1 MEKPMK
7 NRRLSAVVGL
17 GVGVVGSVMSQPAFA
32 QGQAIVVESVTVQ
45 GDSVSIHLGSSAEG
59 SAVSSFLLDGPSRIA
74 IDIMDAEIAEGWKE
88 QSIVSGK
95 NVSDV
100 QVTQFDDEN
109 GKIARVEILVTT
121 DLEHSLR
128 TVGDSIS
135 VDLSSNSLGEDLLV
149 DALSGDPG
157 DSGANSEPSSGSTD
171 PLADALSEEATVAV
185 SSNDTVIEVD
195 PLMDALAN
203 DDFASDLE
211 DAIQAEGAFV
221 PASKLSG
228 PEQLPGG
235 TALTSLDFE
244 QLDTESR
251 IIIGIKDIQDYEVN
265 RPRPDSLM
273 IDIDGASLPKS
284 LSRILDTK
292 HFYSPVQMVRAY
304 RTSNGARI
312 SISLSSDAEYSVS
325 KAQNGY
331 LIVSVPIPASMR
343 QEQMNSYQAEA
354 SVAPGTPDTGLSN
367 AYQKEI
373 LIGESGNTSDPQAS
387 FGTGGGANDPASM
400 LGMSAGF
407 MYDTGSSSNQK
418 YTGKRISLDFVNADI
433 HSIFRLISHVSNL
446 NIVTGDDVS
455 GRVTVRLQNVP
466 WDQALAAVLQA
477 KGLGSQK
484 FGNIIRVAPIETIK
498 SEQQSAVE
506 AKRAQ
511 EELTELQ
518 LLVLPLN
525 YAQASDLQ
533 SQVTELLSARGTLQV
548 DTRGNQLIIKETE
561 KRLAQIRELIRH
573 LDKETPQVLI
583 EARVVEASS
592 NFTQMMGI
600 QWGAELQAN
609 ATTGYSTGLLFPN
622 SVGMSGGL
630 SRAGQEQFYS
640 AGADNL
646 LVDMGAEASNS
657 GIAFSLGSIPGL
669 IDLDARLSAMES
681 DGYGKVVSEPRITT
695 LDNQEARISQGARIP
710 YLSASAGGT
719 QVQFIEA
726 ALEMFVTP
734 HITSDNQVFLDL
746 NISNNRPDFSNLVQ
760 GQPAIQIKEAQTS
773 VLVSNGDTTVIG
785 GVFSTSTSYSQDRVP
800 GFHKIPVLGKLF
812 QNSADSVTRDEMMV
826 FITPHIVT
834 RTVSVQD

>member
-1 MEKPMK
+1 MS
-7 NRRLSAVVGL
+7 NRSLST
-17 GVGVVGSVMSQPAFA
+17 GVGFGTTLAAMVCSQVANA
-32 QGQAIVVESVTVQ
+32 QPESIVVESVTVQ
-45 GDSVSIHLGSSAEG
+45 RDTVSIHLGSSAEG
-59 SAVSSFLLDGPSRIA
+59 SAVSSFLLNSPDRIA
-74 IDIMDAEIAEGWKE
+74 VDIMDAEVAEGWKE
-88 QSIVSGK
+88 QSLVAGE
-95 NVSDV
+95 NVSDI
-100 QVTQFDDEN
+100 QIQQFDDEN
-109 GKIARVEILVTT
+109 GKIVRVEIFTKVNVEHTLQSTGDIIEIKLSESTT
-121 DLEHSLR
+121 
-128 TVGDSIS
+128 
-135 VDLSSNSLGEDLLV
+135 
-149 DALSGDPG
+149 
-157 DSGANSEPSSGSTD
+157 GAD
-171 PLADALSEEATVAV
+171 PLAAALGGDDSSKGTSDPLAEALSDSENKNEGQDAGG
-185 SSNDTVIEVD
+185 D
-195 PLMDALAN
+195 PLLEALA
-203 DDFASDLE
+203 SDGVVAGLE
-211 DAIQAEGAFV
+211 DSLAQESTFV

-228 PEQLPGG
+228 PDQLPSG

-244 QLDTESR
+244 QLDDESR
-251 IIIGIKDIQDYEVN
+251 VIIGIKDIGEYDVT
-265 RPRPDSLM
+265 RPRPDTLM
-273 IDIDGASLPKS
+273 VDIDAATLPQS
-284 LSRILDTK
+284 LSRILDTQ

-304 RTSNGARI
+304 RTSNGARV
-312 SISLSSDAEYSVS
+312 SISLTDSAEYTVT

-343 QEQMNSYQAEA
+343 QEELNSYQAEA
-354 SVAPGTPDTGLSN
+354 SVAPGTPDSGISN

-373 LIGESGNTSDPQAS
+373 LIGESGNTSDPQSS
-387 FGTGGGANDPASM
+387 FGTGGGANDPSAM
-400 LGMSAGF
+400 LGMASGF
-407 MYDTGSSSNQK
+407 MYDTGSAATQK
-418 YTGKRISLDFVNADI
+418 FSGKRITLDFVNADI

-525 YAQASDLQ
+525 YAQASELQ
-533 SQVTELLSARGTLQV
+533 AQVTELLSSRGTLQV

-561 KRLAQIRELIRH
+561 KRLAQIRELVRH

-583 EARVVEASS
+583 EARIVEASS

-609 ATTGYSTGLLFPN
+609 ASTGYSTGLLFPN
-622 SVGMSGGL
+622 SVGMSGGIA
-630 SRAGQEQFYS
+630 RDGNGGEQFYT
-640 AGADNL
+640 AGADTL
-646 LVDMGAEASNS
+646 LVDMGAEASTS

-695 LDNQEARISQGARIP
+695 LDNQMAKISQGARIP
-710 YLSASAGGT
+710 YLSTSSGGT

-746 NISNNRPDFSNLVQ
+746 NITNNRPDFSNLVQ
-760 GQPAIQIKEAQTS
+760 GQPAIQIKEAQTN

-785 GVFSTSTSYSQDRVP
+785 GVFSTGSTFSQDSVP
-800 GFHKIPVLGKLF
+800 GFHKIPVLGALF
-812 QNSADSVTRDEMMV
+812 RNSAESITRDEMMV

-834 RTVSVQD
+834 RTVSSNAQ

>member
-1 MEKPMK
+1 MK
-7 NRRLSAVVGL
+7 NRSLTTIVGL
-17 GVGVVGSVMSQPAFA
+17 GLGALCVPNAYAQDPIEGV
-32 QGQAIVVESVTVQ
+32 QAVKVESVAVQ
-45 GDSVSIHLGSSAEG
+45 GSAVSIHLDASAEG
-59 SAVSSFLLDGPSRIA
+59 SAVSSFQLDGPNRIA
-74 IDIMDAEIAEGWKE
+74 IDILDAEFAADWKDH
-88 QSIVSGK
+88 SIVAGK
-95 NVSDV
+95 NVSDIKLV
-100 QVTQFDDEN
+100 QFDDEN
-109 GKIARVEILVTT
+109 GKIVRVEIFINNAMA
-121 DLEHSLR
+121 HSLKA
-128 TVGDSIS
+128 VGDTIS
-135 VDLSSNSLGEDLLV
+135 VNLTASNNTDPLASALGGE
-149 DALSGDPG
+149 G
-157 DSGANSEPSSGSTD
+157 DSTEPQSTD
-171 PLADALSEEATVAV
+171 PLADALGGT
-185 SSNDTVIEVD
+185 TTVD
-195 PLMDALAN
+195 PLKDALGSS
-203 DDFASDLE
+203 DFVSSMEQSIAD
-211 DAIQAEGAFV
+211 EGTFV
-221 PASKLSG
+221 PSSKLSG
-228 PEQLPGG
+228 PNQLPDG

-244 QLDTESR
+244 QLETESR
-251 IIIGIKDIQDYEVN
+251 IIIGVKDMNDYDVN

-273 IDIDGASLPKS
+273 IDVNGASLPKS
-284 LSRILDTK
+284 LSRILDTQQ
-292 HFYSPVQMVRAY
+292 FYSPVQMVRAY
-304 RTSNGARI
+304 RTSNGARV
-312 SISLSSDAEYSVS
+312 SISLTADAEYTVTE
-325 KAQNGY
+325 AQNGY

-343 QEQMNSYQAEA
+343 QEQINSYQAEA
-354 SVAPGTPDTGLSN
+354 SVAPGTPDSGISN

-387 FGTGGGANDPASM
+387 FGSGGGANDPSAM
-400 LGMSAGF
+400 LGMSSGF
-407 MYDTGSSSNQK
+407 MYDTGSASSQK

-525 YAQASDLQ
+525 YAQASELQ
-533 SQVTELLSARGTLQV
+533 EQVTELLSSRGTLQV

-561 KRLAQIRELIRH
+561 KRLAQIRELVRH

-609 ATTGYSTGLLFPN
+609 ASTGYSTGLLFPN
-622 SVGMSGGL
+622 SVGVSGGL
-630 SRAGQEQFYS
+630 SRAGEEQFYS

-646 LVDMGAEASNS
+646 LVDMGAEASTS
-657 GIAFSLGSIPGL
+657 GVAFSLGSIPGL

-695 LDNQEARISQGARIP
+695 LDNQQASISQGARIP
-710 YLSASAGGT
+710 YLSTSSGGT

-746 NISNNRPDFSNLVQ
+746 RIKNNRPDFSNLVQ
-760 GQPAIQIKEAQTS
+760 GQPAIQIKEAVTN

-785 GVFSTSTSYSQDRVP
+785 GVFATSTSYSQDRVP
-800 GFHKIPVLGKLF
+800 GFYKIPVLGKLF
-812 QNSADSVTRDEMMV
+812 KNSADSVARDEMMV
-826 FITPHIVT
+826 FITPHVVT
-834 RTVSVQD
+834 RTVSSQE

>member
-1 MEKPMK
+1 MK

-17 GVGVVGSVMSQPAFA
+17 GVGVVGAVMAQPAFA
-32 QGQAIVVESVTVQ
+32 QGQAIVVESVAVQ
-45 GDSVSIHLGSSAEG
+45 GDAVSIHLGSSAEG

-74 IDIMDAEIAEGWKE
+74 IDIMDAEMADGWKD

-100 QVTQFDDEN
+100 QVTQFNDEN
-109 GKIARVEILVTT
+109 GKIVRVEILVSSPV
-121 DLEHSLR
+121 EHSLR
-128 TVGDSIS
+128 TVGDTIS
-135 VDLSSNSLGEDLLV
+135 VELSSNAAGEDLLA
-149 DALSGDPG
+149 DALSGEI
-157 DSGANSEPSSGSTD
+157 DSGSVD
-171 PLADALSEEATVAV
+171 PLADALSAESDKVLV
-185 SSNDTVIEVD
+185 SEDSTEDTDSSVD
-195 PLMDALAN
+195 PLMDALAS

-211 DAIQAEGAFV
+211 DAIEAEGTFV

-235 TALTSLDFE
+235 AALTSLDFE

-251 IIIGIKDIQDYEVN
+251 IIIGIKDIQGYDVS

-273 IDIDGASLPKS
+273 IDIDDASLPKS

-312 SISLSSDAEYSVS
+312 SVSLSSDAEYSVS

-387 FGTGGGANDPASM
+387 FGTGGGANDPAAM
-400 LGMSAGF
+400 LGMSSGF

-525 YAQASDLQ
+525 YAQASELQ
-533 SQVTELLSARGTLQV
+533 AQVTELLSSRGTLQV

-561 KRLAQIRELIRH
+561 KRLAQIRELVRH

-609 ATTGYSTGLLFPN
+609 ASTGYSTGLLFPN
-622 SVGMSGGL
+622 SVGLSGGL
-630 SRAGQEQFYS
+630 SRAGEEQFYS

-646 LVDMGAEASNS
+646 LVDMGAEASTS

-695 LDNQEARISQGARIP
+695 LDNQQARISQGARIP
-710 YLSASAGGT
+710 YLSTSSGGT

-760 GQPAIQIKEAQTS
+760 GQPAIQIKEAQTN

-785 GVFSTSTSYSQDRVP
+785 GVFSTSTTYSKDRVP

-834 RTVSVQD
+834 RTVSSQD

>member
-1 MEKPMK
+1 M
-7 NRRLSAVVGL
+7 
-17 GVGVVGSVMSQPAFA
+17 
-32 QGQAIVVESVTVQ
+32 
-45 GDSVSIHLGSSAEG
+45 
-59 SAVSSFLLDGPSRIA
+59 
-74 IDIMDAEIAEGWKE
+74 
-88 QSIVSGK
+88 
-95 NVSDV
+95 
-100 QVTQFDDEN
+100 
-109 GKIARVEILVTT
+109 
-121 DLEHSLR
+121 
-128 TVGDSIS
+128 
-135 VDLSSNSLGEDLLV
+135 
-149 DALSGDPG
+149 
-157 DSGANSEPSSGSTD
+157 D
-171 PLADALSEEATVAV
+171 PLADALSAESDKVLV
-185 SSNDTVIEVD
+185 SEDSTEDTDSSVD
-195 PLMDALAN
+195 PLMDALAS

-211 DAIQAEGAFV
+211 DAIEAEGTFV

-235 TALTSLDFE
+235 AALTSLDFE

-251 IIIGIKDIQDYEVN
+251 IIIGIKDIQGYDVS

-273 IDIDGASLPKS
+273 IDIDDASLPKS

-312 SISLSSDAEYSVS
+312 SVSLSSDAEYSVS

-387 FGTGGGANDPASM
+387 FGTGGGANDPAAM
-400 LGMSAGF
+400 LGMSSGF

-525 YAQASDLQ
+525 YAQASELQ
-533 SQVTELLSARGTLQV
+533 AQVTELLSSRGTLQV

-561 KRLAQIRELIRH
+561 KRLAQIRELVRH

-609 ATTGYSTGLLFPN
+609 ASTGYSTGLLFPN
-622 SVGMSGGL
+622 SVGLSGGL
-630 SRAGQEQFYS
+630 SRAGEEQFYS

-646 LVDMGAEASNS
+646 LVDMGAEASTS

-695 LDNQEARISQGARIP
+695 LDNQQARISQGARIP
-710 YLSASAGGT
+710 YLSTSSGGT

-760 GQPAIQIKEAQTS
+760 GQPAIQIKEAQTN

-785 GVFSTSTSYSQDRVP
+785 GVFSTSTTYSKDRVP

-834 RTVSVQD
+834 RTVSSQD

>member
-1 MEKPMK
+1 MK

-17 GVGVVGSVMSQPAFA
+17 GVGVVGSVMAQPAFA
-32 QGQAIVVESVTVQ
+32 QGQAIVVESVAVE
-45 GDSVSIHLGSSAEG
+45 GDAVSIRLGSSAEG

-74 IDIMDAEIAEGWKE
+74 IDIMDAEMADGWKE

-95 NVSDV
+95 NVSNV
-100 QVTQFDDEN
+100 QLTQFDDEN
-109 GKIARVEILVTT
+109 GKIVRVEIFVSSPV
-121 DLEHSLR
+121 EHSLR
-128 TVGDSIS
+128 TVGDTIS
-135 VDLSSNSLGEDLLV
+135 VELSANAGGEDMLA
-149 DALSGDPG
+149 DALSGE
-157 DSGANSEPSSGSTD
+157 DSSAAVD
-171 PLADALSEEATVAV
+171 PLADALSAESDDGFAEESPTSDAV
-185 SSNDTVIEVD
+185 SGSD
-195 PLMDALAN
+195 PLMDALAS

-211 DAIQAEGAFV
+211 DAIEAEGTFV

-228 PEQLPGG
+228 PDQLPGG

-251 IIIGIKDIQDYEVN
+251 IIIGIKDIEGYDVS

-273 IDIDGASLPKS
+273 IDIDDASLPKS

-312 SISLSSDAEYSVS
+312 SVSLSSDAEYSVS

-343 QEQMNSYQAEA
+343 QEQMNSYQAES

-387 FGTGGGANDPASM
+387 FGTGGGANDPAAM
-400 LGMSAGF
+400 LGMSSGF

-525 YAQASDLQ
+525 YAQASELQ
-533 SQVTELLSARGTLQV
+533 SQVTELLSSRGTLQV

-561 KRLAQIRELIRH
+561 KRLAQIRELVRH

-609 ATTGYSTGLLFPN
+609 AATGYSTGLLFPN
-622 SVGMSGGL
+622 SVGLSGGL
-630 SRAGQEQFYS
+630 SRAGEEQFYS

-646 LVDMGAEASNS
+646 LVDMGAEASTS

-695 LDNQEARISQGARIP
+695 LDNQQARISQGARIP
-710 YLSASAGGT
+710 YLSTSSGGT

-746 NISNNRPDFSNLVQ
+746 TISNNRPDFSNLVQ
-760 GQPAIQIKEAQTS
+760 GQPAIQIKEAQTN

-834 RTVSVQD
+834 RTVSAKD

>member
-1 MEKPMK
+1 MK
-7 NRRLSAVVGL
+7 NRSLSTVAGL
-17 GVGVVGSVMSQPAFA
+17 SGSIALMLSGQVAHA
-32 QGQAIVVESVTVQ
+32 QAEDIVVESVTVQ
-45 GDSVSIHLGSSAEG
+45 GNVVSVHLGSSAEG
-59 SAVSSFLLDGPSRIA
+59 SAISSFLLDSPDRIA
-74 IDIMDAEIAEGWKE
+74 IDIMDATMAEDWKAH
-88 QSIVSGK
+88 SIVAGEG
-95 NVSDV
+95 VSDV
-100 QVTQFDDEN
+100 QVTQFNDQN
-109 GKIARVEILVTT
+109 GKIVRVEIFTQISMDHSLQTTGAIVAVTLSDASTDT
-121 DLEHSLR
+121 DLLAGALESS
-128 TVGDSIS
+128 DSTPD
-135 VDLSSNSLGEDLLV
+135 V
-149 DALSGDPG
+149 
-157 DSGANSEPSSGSTD
+157 D
-171 PLADALSEEATVAV
+171 PLADALEGG
-185 SSNDTVIEVD
+185 DTDEVIAD
-195 PLMDALAN
+195 PLMAELDSVQDTDSQDVDTLSAALESDA
-203 DDFASDLE
+203 FASDLT
-211 DAIQAEGAFV
+211 DAGADNFV

-228 PEQLPGG
+228 PDQLPGG
-235 TALTSLDFE
+235 TTLTSLDFE

-251 IIIGIKDIQDYEVN
+251 IIIGVKDLQNYDVN

-273 IDIDGASLPKS
+273 VDVKGASLPKS

-304 RTSNGARI
+304 RTSGGARI
-312 SISLSSDAEYSVS
+312 SISLSEDADYNIS
-325 KAQNGY
+325 KAENGY

-343 QEQMNSYQAEA
+343 QQQMAAYQAES
-354 SVAPGTPDTGLSN
+354 SVAPGTPDSGISN

-387 FGTGGGANDPASM
+387 FGSGGGANDPAAM
-400 LGMSAGF
+400 LGMSSGF
-407 MYDTGSSSNQK
+407 MYDAGSASNQK

-518 LLVLPLN
+518 LLVLPLD

-533 SQVTELLSARGTLQV
+533 EQVSELLSSRGTLQV
-548 DTRGNQLIIKETE
+548 DTRGNQFIIKETE
-561 KRLAQIRELIRH
+561 KRLAQIRELVRH

-609 ATTGYSTGLLFPN
+609 ASTGYSTGLLFPN
-622 SVGMSGGL
+622 SIGIGGAIGRDVMA
-630 SRAGQEQFYS
+630 SEQFYS
-640 AGADNL
+640 PGAEAL
-646 LVDMGAEASNS
+646 IVDMGPEASTS
-657 GIAFSLGSIPGL
+657 GISFALGSIPGL

-681 DGYGKVVSEPRITT
+681 DGYGKVVSEPRIST
-695 LDNQEARISQGARIP
+695 LDNQQARISQGARIP
-710 YLSASAGGT
+710 YLSTSSGGT
-719 QVQFIEA
+719 QVQFTEA
-726 ALEMFVTP
+726 ALEMTVTP
-734 HITSDNQVFLDL
+734 HITSDNQIFLDL

-760 GQPAIQIKEAQTS
+760 GQPSIQIKEAQTN
-773 VLVSNGDTTVIG
+773 VLVANGDTTVIG
-785 GVFSTSTSYSQDRVP
+785 GVFSTESATSIDRVP
-800 GFHKIPVLGKLF
+800 GFHKIPVLGKMF
-812 QNSADSVTRDEMMV
+812 QNYSENIVRNEMIV
-826 FITPHIVT
+826 FITPQIVT
-834 RTVSVQD
+834 RTVSSN

>member
-1 MEKPMK
+1 MK
-7 NRRLSAVVGL
+7 NRSLTTIVGL
-17 GVGVVGSVMSQPAFA
+17 GLGALCAPNVYAQNPIEGV
-32 QGQAIVVESVTVQ
+32 QAIKVESVAVQ
-45 GDSVSIHLGSSAEG
+45 GSAVSIHLDASAEG
-59 SAVSSFLLDGPSRIA
+59 SAVSSFQLDGPNRIA
-74 IDIMDAEIAEGWKE
+74 IDIMDAEFATDWKE
-88 QSIVSGK
+88 HSIVAGK
-95 NVSDV
+95 NVSDIKLV
-100 QVTQFDDEN
+100 QFDDEN
-109 GKIARVEILVTT
+109 GKIVRVEIFINNAM
-121 DLEHSLR
+121 DHSLKS
-128 TVGDSIS
+128 VGDTIA
-135 VDLSSNSLGEDLLV
+135 VNLTASNNTDPLASALG
-149 DALSGDPG
+149 GDG
-157 DSGANSEPSSGSTD
+157 GGAEASSTD
-171 PLADALSEEATVAV
+171 PLAAALDGT
-185 SSNDTVIEVD
+185 TTVD
-195 PLMDALAN
+195 PLKEALGSS
-203 DDFASDLE
+203 DFVSSMEQSIA
-211 DAIQAEGAFV
+211 AEGTFV
-221 PASKLSG
+221 PSSKLSG
-228 PEQLPGG
+228 PDQLPDG

-244 QLDTESR
+244 QLETESR
-251 IIIGIKDIQDYEVN
+251 IIIGVKDMSDYDVN

-273 IDIDGASLPKS
+273 IDVNGASLPKS
-284 LSRILDTK
+284 LSRILDTQQ
-292 HFYSPVQMVRAY
+292 FYSPVQMVRAY
-304 RTSNGARI
+304 RTSNGARV
-312 SISLSSDAEYSVS
+312 SISLTADAEYTVS
-325 KAQNGY
+325 ESQNGY

-343 QEQMNSYQAEA
+343 QEQINSYQAEA
-354 SVAPGTPDTGLSN
+354 SVAPGTPDSGISN

-387 FGTGGGANDPASM
+387 FGSGGGANDPSAM
-400 LGMSAGF
+400 LGMSSGF
-407 MYDTGSSSNQK
+407 MYDTGSAASQK

-525 YAQASDLQ
+525 YAQASELQ
-533 SQVTELLSARGTLQV
+533 EQVTELLSSRGTLQV

-561 KRLAQIRELIRH
+561 KRLAQIRELVRH

-609 ATTGYSTGLLFPN
+609 ASTGYSTGLLFPN
-622 SVGMSGGL
+622 SVGVSGGL
-630 SRAGQEQFYS
+630 SRAGEEQFYS

-646 LVDMGAEASNS
+646 LVDMGAEASTS
-657 GIAFSLGSIPGL
+657 GVAFSLGSIPGL

-695 LDNQEARISQGARIP
+695 LDNQQASISQGARIP
-710 YLSASAGGT
+710 YLSTSSGGT

-746 NISNNRPDFSNLVQ
+746 RIKNNRPDFSNLVQ
-760 GQPAIQIKEAQTS
+760 GQPAIQIKEAVTN

-785 GVFSTSTSYSQDRVP
+785 GVFATSTSYSQDRVP
-800 GFHKIPVLGKLF
+800 GFYKIPVLGKLF
-812 QNSADSVTRDEMMV
+812 KNSADSVARDEMMV
-826 FITPHIVT
+826 FITPHVVT
-834 RTVSVQD
+834 RTVSSQE

>member
-1 MEKPMK
+1 MK

-17 GVGVVGSVMSQPAFA
+17 GVVGSVMAQPAYA
-32 QGQAIVVESVTVQ
+32 QGQAIVVESVAVQ
-45 GDSVSIHLGSSAEG
+45 GDAVSIHLGSSAEG

-74 IDIMDAEIAEGWKE
+74 IDIMDAEMASGWKE

-109 GKIARVEILVTT
+109 GKIVRVEILVSSPV
-121 DLEHSLR
+121 EHSLR
-128 TVGDSIS
+128 TVGDTIS
-135 VDLSSNSLGEDLLV
+135 VELSSNAAGEDLLA
-149 DALSGDPG
+149 DALSGEI
-157 DSGANSEPSSGSTD
+157 DSGSVD
-171 PLADALSEEATVAV
+171 PLADALSAESDKVPV
-185 SSNDTVIEVD
+185 SEDSTEDTDSSVD
-195 PLMDALAN
+195 PLMDALAS

-211 DAIQAEGAFV
+211 DAIEAEGTFV

-235 TALTSLDFE
+235 AALTSLDFE

-251 IIIGIKDIQDYEVN
+251 IIIGIKDIQGYDVS

-273 IDIDGASLPKS
+273 IDIDDASLPKS

-312 SISLSSDAEYSVS
+312 SVSLSSDAEYSVS

-387 FGTGGGANDPASM
+387 FGTGGGANDPAAM
-400 LGMSAGF
+400 LGMSSGF

-525 YAQASDLQ
+525 YAQASELQ
-533 SQVTELLSARGTLQV
+533 AQVTELLSSRGTLQV

-561 KRLAQIRELIRH
+561 KRLAQIRELVRH

-609 ATTGYSTGLLFPN
+609 ASTGYSTGLLFPN
-622 SVGMSGGL
+622 SVGLSGGL
-630 SRAGQEQFYS
+630 SRAGEEQFYS

-646 LVDMGAEASNS
+646 LVDMGAEASTS

-695 LDNQEARISQGARIP
+695 LDNQQARISQGARIP
-710 YLSASAGGT
+710 YLSTSSGGT

-760 GQPAIQIKEAQTS
+760 GQPAIQIKEAQTN

-785 GVFSTSTSYSQDRVP
+785 GVFSTSTTYSKDRVP

-834 RTVSVQD
+834 RTVSSQD

>member
-1 MEKPMK
+1 MK

-17 GVGVVGSVMSQPAFA
+17 GVGVVGSIVAQPAFA

-74 IDIMDAEIAEGWKE
+74 IDIMDAEIAEGWKG

-109 GKIARVEILVTT
+109 GKIVRVEIFVTT

-135 VDLSSNSLGEDLLV
+135 VDLSSNSSGEDFLA
-149 DALSGDPG
+149 DALSGD
-157 DSGANSEPSSGSTD
+157 SGVNSEPSSGSTD

-185 SSNDTVIEVD
+185 SSNDTVIGVD

-203 DDFASDLE
+203 NDFASDLE
-211 DAIQAEGAFV
+211 DAVQAEGTFV

-251 IIIGIKDIQDYEVN
+251 IIIGIKDIQDYDVN

-387 FGTGGGANDPASM
+387 FGTGGGSDDPASM

-477 KGLGSQK
+477 KGLASQK

-609 ATTGYSTGLLFPN
+609 AATGYSTGLLFPN

-630 SRAGQEQFYS
+630 SRAGEEQFYS

-695 LDNQEARISQGARIP
+695 LDNQQARISQGARIP
-710 YLSASAGGT
+710 YLSTSSGGT

-760 GQPAIQIKEAQTS
+760 GQPAIQIKEAQTN

-800 GFHKIPVLGKLF
+800 GFHRIPVLGKLF

>member
-1 MEKPMK
+1 MK

-17 GVGVVGSVMSQPAFA
+17 GVVGSLMAQPAYA
-32 QGQAIVVESVTVQ
+32 QGQAIVVESVAVQ
-45 GDSVSIHLGSSAEG
+45 GDAVSIHLGSSAEG

-74 IDIMDAEIAEGWKE
+74 IDIMDAEMASGWKE

-109 GKIARVEILVTT
+109 GKIVRVEILVSSPV
-121 DLEHSLR
+121 EHSLR
-128 TVGDSIS
+128 TVGDTIS
-135 VDLSSNSLGEDLLV
+135 VELSSNAAGEDLLA
-149 DALSGDPG
+149 DALSGEI
-157 DSGANSEPSSGSTD
+157 DSGSVD
-171 PLADALSEEATVAV
+171 PLADALSAESDKVLV
-185 SSNDTVIEVD
+185 SEDSTEDTDSSVD
-195 PLMDALAN
+195 PLMDALAS

-211 DAIQAEGAFV
+211 DAIEAEGTFV

-235 TALTSLDFE
+235 AALTSLDFE

-251 IIIGIKDIQDYEVN
+251 IIIGIKDIQGYDVS

-273 IDIDGASLPKS
+273 IDIDDASLPKS

-312 SISLSSDAEYSVS
+312 SVSLSSDAEYSVS

-387 FGTGGGANDPASM
+387 FGTGGGANDPAAM
-400 LGMSAGF
+400 LGMSSGF

-525 YAQASDLQ
+525 YAQASELQ
-533 SQVTELLSARGTLQV
+533 SQVTELLSSRGTLQV

-561 KRLAQIRELIRH
+561 KRLAQIRELVRH

-609 ATTGYSTGLLFPN
+609 ASTGYSTGLLFPN
-622 SVGMSGGL
+622 SVGLSGGL
-630 SRAGQEQFYS
+630 SRAGEEQFYS

-646 LVDMGAEASNS
+646 LVDMGAEASTS

-695 LDNQEARISQGARIP
+695 LDNQQARISQGARIP
-710 YLSASAGGT
+710 YLSTSSGGT

-760 GQPAIQIKEAQTS
+760 GQPAIQIKEAQTN

-785 GVFSTSTSYSQDRVP
+785 GVFSTSTTYSKDRVP

-834 RTVSVQD
+834 RTVSSQD

>member
-1 MEKPMK
+1 MK

-17 GVGVVGSVMSQPAFA
+17 GVVGSVMAQPAYA
-32 QGQAIVVESVTVQ
+32 QGQDIVVESVAVQ
-45 GDSVSIHLGSSAEG
+45 GDAVSIHLGSSAEG
-59 SAVSSFLLDGPSRIA
+59 SAVSSFLLDDPSRIA
-74 IDIMDAEIAEGWKE
+74 IDIMDAEMAAGWKE
-88 QSIVSGK
+88 QSIVSGN

-109 GKIARVEILVTT
+109 GKIVRVEILVSSPV
-121 DLEHSLR
+121 EHSLR
-128 TVGDSIS
+128 TVGDTIS
-135 VDLSSNSLGEDLLV
+135 VELSSNAAGEDLLA
-149 DALSGDPG
+149 DALSGEMDT
-157 DSGANSEPSSGSTD
+157 GSVD
-171 PLADALSEEATVAV
+171 PLADALSAESDKVLAEGDSTEDTD
-185 SSNDTVIEVD
+185 SSVD
-195 PLMDALAN
+195 PLMDALAS

-211 DAIQAEGAFV
+211 DAIEAEGTFV

-228 PEQLPGG
+228 PEQLPDGA
-235 TALTSLDFE
+235 ALTSLDFE

-251 IIIGIKDIQDYEVN
+251 IIIGIKDIQGYDVS

-273 IDIDGASLPKS
+273 IDIDDASLPKS

-312 SISLSSDAEYSVS
+312 SVSLSSDAEYSVS
-325 KAQNGY
+325 KAENGY

-387 FGTGGGANDPASM
+387 FGTGGGANDPAAM
-400 LGMSAGF
+400 LGMSSGF

-525 YAQASDLQ
+525 YAQASELQ
-533 SQVTELLSARGTLQV
+533 AQVTELLSSRGTLQV

-561 KRLAQIRELIRH
+561 KRLAQIRELVRH

-609 ATTGYSTGLLFPN
+609 ASTGYSTGLLFPN
-622 SVGMSGGL
+622 SVGLSGGL
-630 SRAGQEQFYS
+630 SRAGEEQFYS

-646 LVDMGAEASNS
+646 LVDMGAEASTS

-695 LDNQEARISQGARIP
+695 LDNQQARISQGARIP
-710 YLSASAGGT
+710 YLSTSSGGT

-760 GQPAIQIKEAQTS
+760 GQPAIQIKEAQTN

-785 GVFSTSTSYSQDRVP
+785 GVFSTSTTYSKDRVP

-834 RTVSVQD
+834 RTVSSQD

>member
-1 MEKPMK
+1 MK
-7 NRRLSAVVGL
+7 NRSLTTIVGL
-17 GVGVVGSVMSQPAFA
+17 GLGALCVPNAYAQEQDPIEGV
-32 QGQAIVVESVTVQ
+32 QAIKVESVAVQ
-45 GDSVSIHLGSSAEG
+45 GSAVSIHLDASAEG
-59 SAVSSFLLDGPSRIA
+59 SAVSSFQLDGPNRIA
-74 IDIMDAEIAEGWKE
+74 IDIMDAEFASDWKE
-88 QSIVSGK
+88 HSIVAGK
-95 NVSDV
+95 NVSDIKLV
-100 QVTQFDDEN
+100 QFDDDN
-109 GKIARVEILVTT
+109 GKIVRVEIFINSTM
-121 DLEHSLR
+121 DHSLQS
-128 TVGDSIS
+128 VGDTIS
-135 VDLSSNSLGEDLLV
+135 VNLTSSTVADPLASALGG
-149 DALSGDPG
+149 SGDVAE
-157 DSGANSEPSSGSTD
+157 SQSTD
-171 PLADALSEEATVAV
+171 PLADALGSNVTDVDV
-185 SSNDTVIEVD
+185 SVDD
-195 PLMDALAN
+195 PLKDALAS
-203 DDFASDLE
+203 DDILSGMEQSIA
-211 DAIQAEGAFV
+211 AEATFV
-221 PASKLSG
+221 PSSKLSG
-228 PEQLPGG
+228 PDQLPDG

-244 QLDTESR
+244 QLETESR
-251 IIIGIKDIQDYEVN
+251 IIIGVKDINDYDVN

-273 IDIDGASLPKS
+273 IDVNGASLPKS
-284 LSRILDTK
+284 LSRILDTQQ
-292 HFYSPVQMVRAY
+292 FYSPVQMVRAY
-304 RTSNGARI
+304 RTSNGARV
-312 SISLSSDAEYSVS
+312 SISLTADAEYTVS
-325 KAQNGY
+325 ESQNGY

-343 QEQMNSYQAEA
+343 QEQINSYQAEA
-354 SVAPGTPDTGLSN
+354 SVAPGTPDSGISN

-387 FGTGGGANDPASM
+387 FGSGGGANDPAAM
-400 LGMSAGF
+400 LGMSSGF
-407 MYDTGSSSNQK
+407 MYDAGSAANQK

-511 EELTELQ
+511 EELTDLQ

-525 YAQASDLQ
+525 YAQASELQ
-533 SQVTELLSARGTLQV
+533 EQVTELLSSRGTLQV

-561 KRLAQIRELIRH
+561 KRLAQIRELVRH

-609 ATTGYSTGLLFPN
+609 ASTGYSTGLLFPN
-622 SVGMSGGL
+622 SVGVSGGL
-630 SRAGQEQFYS
+630 SRAGEEQFYS

-646 LVDMGAEASNS
+646 LVDMGAEASTS
-657 GIAFSLGSIPGL
+657 GVAFSLGSIPGL

-695 LDNQEARISQGARIP
+695 LDNQQASISQGARIP
-710 YLSASAGGT
+710 YLSTSSGGT

-746 NISNNRPDFSNLVQ
+746 RIKNNRPDFSNLVQ
-760 GQPAIQIKEAQTS
+760 GQPAIQIKEAVTN

-785 GVFSTSTSYSQDRVP
+785 GVFATSTSYSQDRVP
-800 GFHKIPVLGKLF
+800 GFYKIPVLGKLF
-812 QNSADSVTRDEMMV
+812 KNSADSVARDEMMV
-826 FITPHIVT
+826 FITPHVVT
-834 RTVSVQD
+834 RTVSSQE

>member
-1 MEKPMK
+1 MK

-17 GVGVVGSVMSQPAFA
+17 GVGVVGSIVAQPAFA

-74 IDIMDAEIAEGWKE
+74 IDIMDAEIAEGWKG

-109 GKIARVEILVTT
+109 GKIVRVEIFVTT

-135 VDLSSNSLGEDLLV
+135 VDLSSNSSGEDFLA
-149 DALSGDPG
+149 DALSGD
-157 DSGANSEPSSGSTD
+157 SGVNSEPSSGSTD

-185 SSNDTVIEVD
+185 SSNDTVIGVD

-211 DAIQAEGAFV
+211 DAVQAEGTFV

-251 IIIGIKDIQDYEVN
+251 IIIGIKDIQDYDVN

-387 FGTGGGANDPASM
+387 FGTGGGSDDPASM

-477 KGLGSQK
+477 KGLASQK

-609 ATTGYSTGLLFPN
+609 AATGYSTGLLFPN

-630 SRAGQEQFYS
+630 SRAGEEQFYS

-695 LDNQEARISQGARIP
+695 LDNQQARISQGARIP
-710 YLSASAGGT
+710 YLSTSSGGT

-760 GQPAIQIKEAQTS
+760 GQPAIQIKEAQTN

-800 GFHKIPVLGKLF
+800 GFHRIPVLGKLF

>member
-1 MEKPMK
+1 MS
-7 NRRLSAVVGL
+7 NRSLST
-17 GVGVVGSVMSQPAFA
+17 GVGFGTTLAAMLCSQVANAKPES
-32 QGQAIVVESVTVQ
+32 IVVESVTVQ
-45 GDSVSIHLGSSAEG
+45 RDTVSIHLGSSAEG
-59 SAVSSFLLDGPSRIA
+59 SAVSSFLLNGPDRIA
-74 IDIMDAEIAEGWKE
+74 VDIMDAEIADGWKE
-88 QSIVSGK
+88 QSLVAGN
-95 NVSDV
+95 NVSDI
-100 QVTQFDDEN
+100 QIQQFDDEN
-109 GKIARVEILVTT
+109 GKIVRVEIFTKLS
-121 DLEHSLR
+121 LEHTLQS
-128 TVGDSIS
+128 TGDIIE
-135 VDLSSNSLGEDLLV
+135 VQLSESTTEADPLAAALGGEKSS
-149 DALSGDPG
+149 A
-157 DSGANSEPSSGSTD
+157 APSD
-171 PLADALSEEATVAV
+171 PLADALTETEKEEEQN
-185 SSNDTVIEVD
+185 SD
-195 PLMDALAN
+195 PLLDALA
-203 DDFASDLE
+203 SDSVVAELE
-211 DAIQAEGAFV
+211 DSLAKESTFV

-228 PEQLPGG
+228 PEQLPTG

-244 QLDTESR
+244 QLDEESR
-251 IIIGIKDIQDYEVN
+251 IIIGVKDIGEYNVN
-265 RPRPDSLM
+265 RPRPDTLM
-273 IDIDGASLPKS
+273 VDIESASLPKS
-284 LSRILDTK
+284 LSRILDTQ

-304 RTSNGARI
+304 RTSNGARV
-312 SISLSSDAEYSVS
+312 SISLKDSAEYSVT

-343 QEQMNSYQAEA
+343 QEELNSYQAES
-354 SVAPGTPDTGLSN
+354 SVAPGTPDSGISN

-373 LIGESGNTSDPQAS
+373 LIGESGNTSDPQSS
-387 FGTGGGANDPASM
+387 FGTGGGANDPSAM
-400 LGMSAGF
+400 LGMASGF
-407 MYDTGSSSNQK
+407 MYDAGSAATQK
-418 YTGKRISLDFVNADI
+418 FTGKRITLDFVNADI

-525 YAQASDLQ
+525 YAQASELQ
-533 SQVTELLSARGTLQV
+533 AQVTELLSSRGTLQV

-561 KRLAQIRELIRH
+561 KRLAQIRELVRH

-583 EARVVEASS
+583 EARIVEASS

-609 ATTGYSTGLLFPN
+609 ASTGYSTGLLFPN
-622 SVGMSGGL
+622 SIGMSGGIA
-630 SRAGQEQFYS
+630 RDGAGGEQFYT
-640 AGADNL
+640 AGADTL
-646 LVDMGAEASNS
+646 LVDMGAEASTS

-695 LDNQEARISQGARIP
+695 LDNQMAKISQGARIP
-710 YLSASAGGT
+710 YLSTSSGGT

-746 NISNNRPDFSNLVQ
+746 NITNNRPDFSNLVQ
-760 GQPAIQIKEAQTS
+760 GQPAIQIKEAQTN

-785 GVFSTSTSYSQDRVP
+785 GVFSTGSTFSQDSVP
-800 GFHKIPVLGKLF
+800 GFHKIPVLGALF
-812 QNSADSVTRDEMMV
+812 KNSAESITRDEMMV

-834 RTVSVQD
+834 RTVSSNAQ